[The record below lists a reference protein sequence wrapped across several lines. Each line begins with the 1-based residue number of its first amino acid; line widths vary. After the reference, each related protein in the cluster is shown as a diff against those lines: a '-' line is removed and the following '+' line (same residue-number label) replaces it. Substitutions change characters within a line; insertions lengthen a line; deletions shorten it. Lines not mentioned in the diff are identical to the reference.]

1 MNTEHEDDWACVK
14 AAYKIYFVYPK
25 DVKYML
31 QQSEQWNMT
40 FTKLINTQKKEA
52 QGKLKKKRIIGGHLK
67 R

>member
-14 AAYKIYFVYPK
+14 AAYKIYFIYPK

-31 QQSEQWNMT
+31 QQSEQWNRT

-52 QGKLKKKRIIGGHLK
+52 QGK
-67 R
+67 